1 MREGAF
7 CSTHAPR
14 NKVVRIY
21 VRVGE
26 HISCSEPAHSPTLAH
41 RDLSSIV
48 YFNQCLVLLV
58 HCRRQNSTLLARAA
72 FSIAHCWW
80 TWRLRSYTLTE
91 HACLHPCTYRSYKKC
106 EDNVCHVCD
115 LVLRWIH
122 KTQTRCEIWKLL
134 QCAWLLRIVDAWMFK
149 KCPFKV
155 KHWRSMR
162 CFIFTHCQRPW
173 CTILYIV
180 ENTKMSYDV

>member
-72 FSIAHCWW
+72 ALFSIAHYCWR

-91 HACLHPCTYRSYKKC
+91 HAMFIHVATKNAKMMCHLWSMYYALMSAVQV
-106 EDNVCHVCD
+106 VCIW
-115 LVLRWIH
+115 LRWMH
-122 KTQTRCEIWKLL
+122 KTQTRCEMWNLL
-134 QCAWLLRIVDAWMFK
+134 QCACYALLTRECLKNVL
-149 KCPFKV
+149 
-155 KHWRSMR
+155 S
-162 CFIFTHCQRPW
+162 
-173 CTILYIV
+173 
-180 ENTKMSYDV
+180 S